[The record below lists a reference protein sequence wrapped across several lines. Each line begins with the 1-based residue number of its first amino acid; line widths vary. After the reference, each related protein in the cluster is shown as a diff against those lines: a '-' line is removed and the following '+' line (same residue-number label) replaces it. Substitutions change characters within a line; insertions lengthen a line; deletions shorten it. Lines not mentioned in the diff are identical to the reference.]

1 MLPAIT
7 NMKTFIASEGR
18 VASPL
23 LSPSDGRTKL
33 GIGQWQLHLYLFLII
48 VNNIQSKG
56 RFAQPILF
64 PLAGDRNIAKS
75 WDRAMT
81 IRYISMSTKS
91 KARVAQHPPCCRNL
105 LGTETEITSP
115 SPRPG
120 AHFLSQSELRAY
132 FANFDN
138 YKVIF
143 LQSQKVRNGILLTT
157 ISILSLQKSPWTY
170 CSTI

>member
-7 NMKTFIASEGR
+7 NMKTSKGK
-18 VASPL
+18 VLSPL
-23 LSPSDGRTKL
+23 LSSSDGRTKL

-81 IRYISMSTKS
+81 MSTFYTIRYIYQCQLYLKQGWRSIPIV
-91 KARVAQHPPCCRNL
+91 VAICWGQKRKLPHRHHVLEP
-105 LGTETEITSP
+105 IS
-115 SPRPG
+115 S
-120 AHFLSQSELRAY
+120 HSQSCLRT
-132 FANFDN
+132 
-138 YKVIF
+138 
-143 LQSQKVRNGILLTT
+143 LPTLTT
-157 ISILSLQKSPWTY
+157 LTTTK
-170 CSTI
+170 